1 LEPGGL
7 AGQALARQLFLQPAN
22 RTGLAGGAEG
32 RNPPGLGGGLESDRK
47 VGVVAARPAGGL
59 PIALGSCRPGVLP
72 KPVKVAFHNPNVS
85 IRGAFAAMV
94 DYAELNKNILGNESK
109 LFVRRSRAAPHLAV
123 WPVLTRGLPVV
134 MYETLQELG
143 REVRRFQAD
152 FFYEISPGSPHALP
166 RTGCPVGIHA
176 IFPHSEFFGDRFRYV
191 SPWLARVMTG
201 QADGFVPHLV
211 RKYESR
217 ESLRAELGI
226 PPEAKVFGRHGGA
239 DTFNISFVHRAVVRH
254 ARRHPRDHFV
264 FLNTE
269 RIVGTEA
276 LKNIHYLPPTTDP
289 IQKGRFLATCDAM
302 LHARL
307 HGETFGLAVGE
318 FAVLGKPVIT
328 YGESRERAHLEMLG
342 PHGRTYRNESELH
355 EILAAFKPCLVSGT
369 AYEGHA
375 DPAAVM
381 TRFQSQFLGV
391 LP

>member
-1 LEPGGL
+1 
-7 AGQALARQLFLQPAN
+7 
-22 RTGLAGGAEG
+22 
-32 RNPPGLGGGLESDRK
+32 
-47 VGVVAARPAGGL
+47 
-59 PIALGSCRPGVLP
+59 
-72 KPVKVAFHNPNVS
+72 VKVAFHNPNVS

-94 DYAELNKNILGNESK
+94 DYAELNKNILGNEST
-109 LFVRRSRAAPHLAV
+109 LFVRRSRAAPHLAD

-134 MYETLQELG
+134 MYETLEELG

-152 FFYEISPGSPHALP
+152 FFYEISPGSLHALP

-191 SPWLARVMTG
+191 SPWLAKVMTSRP
-201 QADGFVPHLV
+201 DGFVPHLV

-217 ESLRAELGI
+217 ENLRPGLGI
-226 PPEAKVFGRHGGA
+226 PPEATVFGRHGGA

-269 RIVGTEA
+269 RVAGSEA
-276 LKNIHYLPPTTDP
+276 LKNVHYLPPTTDP
-289 IQKGRFLATCDAM
+289 GQKGRFLATCDAM

-328 YGESRERAHLEMLG
+328 FGGSRERAHLEMLG
-342 PHGRTYRNESELH
+342 DQSEIYRNAEELCSLL
-355 EILAAFKPCLVSGT
+355 ERFEPLSVWGT
-369 AYEGHA
+369 AYETWS
-375 DPAAVM
+375 DPGAVM
-381 TRFQSQFLGV
+381 KIFRERFLEGWA
-391 LP
+391 

>member
-1 LEPGGL
+1 M
-7 AGQALARQLFLQPAN
+7 
-22 RTGLAGGAEG
+22 
-32 RNPPGLGGGLESDRK
+32 
-47 VGVVAARPAGGL
+47 
-59 PIALGSCRPGVLP
+59 
-72 KPVKVAFHNPNVS
+72 KVAFHNPNVS

-109 LFVRRSRAAPHLAV
+109 LFVRRSRAAPHFAD

-134 MYETLQELG
+134 MYETLEELG

-201 QADGFVPHLV
+201 RPDGFVPHLV

-217 ESLRAELGI
+217 ESLRPELGI

-276 LKNIHYLPPTTDP
+276 LKNVHYLPPTTDSV
-289 IQKGRFLATCDAM
+289 QKGRFLATCDAM

-342 PHGRTYRNESELH
+342 PGAIPYHDAVELSRMLESYQPASFGESLYKT
-355 EILAAFKPCLVSGT
+355 FS
-369 AYEGHA
+369 
-375 DPAAVM
+375 DPRIVAQHLDEFF
-381 TRFQSQFLGV
+381 RFERPS
-391 LP
+391 